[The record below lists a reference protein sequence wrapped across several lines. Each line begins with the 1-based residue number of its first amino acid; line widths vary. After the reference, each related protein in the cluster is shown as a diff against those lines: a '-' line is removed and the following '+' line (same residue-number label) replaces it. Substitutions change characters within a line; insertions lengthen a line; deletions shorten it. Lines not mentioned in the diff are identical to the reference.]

1 MFMSATYLLV
11 EYCCVCLSTVLLHSF
26 NRIVRHAK
34 VGPLIIIYFLIR
46 KVLAQAAM
54 ERGKAEA
61 VAAMEASRIE
71 KEAEEVSNYR

>member
-1 MFMSATYLLV
+1 
-11 EYCCVCLSTVLLHSF
+11 
-26 NRIVRHAK
+26 
-34 VGPLIIIYFLIR
+34 
-46 KVLAQAAM
+46 M